1 VNRLTELSVA
11 KRSVTLLLAVG
22 LFIAGVSAWGSLKQE
37 LLPDID
43 FPVITVIAPFP
54 GVGAADVAEQVTKPI
69 EQAVAGV
76 PRLEGLSSSSANSIA
91 IVVAQF
97 EFGTDVKEVRS
108 TIEQNLQTVG
118 LPPAVEP
125 QVAALNINA
134 SPVIIASVAGVP
146 SEGVTA
152 EEQLDAAAQVARD
165 EIVPALL
172 GIDGVATVD
181 LTGGLE
187 TQAVVTLDPAKL
199 TETGISV
206 AQVTGILAANNLTVP
221 TGQITTDGTNIPVST
236 IGSITSL
243 AQIENLVVGVKLP
256 TGMTPGTTPA
266 RAPAQPPARAPARP
280 PARSPAPSPAR
291 SPAPRRPSPSPR
303 RRSSSRTSP
312 PWPRS
317 AWRRPA
323 TPAPTACRR

>member
-1 VNRLTELSVA
+1 M
-11 KRSVTLLLAVG
+11 
-22 LFIAGVSAWGSLKQE
+22 
-37 LLPDID
+37 
-43 FPVITVIAPFP
+43 
-54 GVGAADVAEQVTKPI
+54 AEQVTKPI

-97 EFGTDVKEVRS
+97 EFGTDVKEVRA
-108 TIEQNLQTVG
+108 TIEQNLQTAG
-118 LPPAVEP
+118 LPPSVSP

-146 SEGVTA
+146 QEGVSA
-152 EEQLDAAAQVARD
+152 DQQLDAAAQVARD

-221 TGQITTDGTNIPVST
+221 TGQISTDGTNIPVST

-243 AQIENLVVGVKLP
+243 DQIENLVVGVK
-256 TGMTPGTTPA
+256 TPA
-266 RAPAQPPARAPARP
+266 TAPTHPRHDPRARP
-280 PARSPAPSPAR
+280 PAPP
-291 SPAPRRPSPSPR
+291 RPSPSRP

-312 PWPRS
+312 PSRKQAS
-317 AWRRPA
+317 RRPA
-323 TPAPTACRR
+323 TPARTACRR